1 MNFNACFVCF
11 LFYLF
16 FLYTLLYT
24 LHIIYTLPVFF
35 FIIPKGYIFQSTL
48 KAGLYLFVVFR
59 EQIVT

>member
-1 MNFNACFVCF
+1 MFFI
-11 LFYLF
+11 LFF